1 MLENLPK
8 EKQKAL
14 AQQILN
20 ILKNADTRAK
30 NKHKDSSTRKE
41 EEHERKNRF

>member
-8 EKQKAL
+8 DKQKAL
-14 AQQILN
+14 AQQVLN

-41 EEHERKNRF
+41 EHERKNRF

>member
-30 NKHKDSSTRKE
+30 DKHKDSNRKE
-41 EEHERKNRF
+41 EKHERKNRF